1 MGTLRHKNIQNL
13 AAGNE
18 ICNYL
23 KIDLRHRLEI
33 VGNNTWRAAHSCW
46 LVRDAL
52 DPLICVKS
60 GLRALCS
67 RD

>member
-52 DPLICVKS
+52 DP
-60 GLRALCS
+60 
-67 RD
+67 